1 MPSSPPSVP
10 RHSTDERV
18 IRQQR
23 EAALRT
29 RRFRAARRREE
40 LGEAFAY
47 LALIGLSCAYVA
59 AAWLLMRHEQ
69 SLPRAIPTRLQY
81 ASTEARTVR
90 YALEFDTQ
98 DSLPDAAKATPNVAP
113 MPLLVV
119 QGSPGQIRLEASATP
134 LELPI
139 ELIAPAGTV
148 PGDYKGTIRFKDAGG
163 TVLRELALNFTI
175 ADPMALVKETSVI
188 AGLMLAA
195 GYLFMVWRRPA
206 PGGRLLTL
214 AVSPYGQNR
223 KPDPSGRAFHRN
235 WFFTWVWLPGR
246 NRLPLRRIDSGLPDG
261 EVVFERTGI
270 RRIRMKAMVRSRAE
284 QPVYQLRGWP
294 RDTAYTTSSAPA
306 PEQISVDFPARIS
319 GPVPV
324 IGLAP
329 AAGGQALAF
338 SFEHPQTKKN

>member
-1 MPSSPPSVP
+1 MPSSATPVP
-10 RHSTDERV
+10 GQSTDERV
-18 IRQQR
+18 IRRQQ
-23 EAALRT
+23 EAARLARK
-29 RRFRAARRREE
+29 FRAARRREE

-47 LALIGLSCAYVA
+47 LALIVLSCAYVV

-69 SLPRAIPTRLQY
+69 SLPRPIPTRLQY
-81 ASTEARTVR
+81 ASTDARTVR
-90 YALEFDTQ
+90 YALEFDSQ
-98 DSLPDAAKATPNVAP
+98 DALPRALKVPATAA
-113 MPLLVV
+113 PLPRLVV
-119 QGSPGQIRLEASATP
+119 QGSPGQIHLEASATP
-134 LELPI
+134 LELPM
-139 ELIAPAGTV
+139 ELIAPAGTM
-148 PGDYKGTIRFKDAGG
+148 PGSYKGTIRFRDAGG
-163 TVLRELALNFTI
+163 TVLRELAVNFTV

-188 AGLMLAA
+188 ATLMLAA

-261 EVVFERTGI
+261 EVIFERTGI
-270 RRIRMKAMVRSRAE
+270 RRVRMKAIVRSRTE

-294 RDTAYTTSSAPA
+294 RDTDYTTSSAPA
-306 PEQISVDFPARIS
+306 PEQISVDFPARIA

-338 SFEHPQTKKN
+338 SFEHPQTKKQ